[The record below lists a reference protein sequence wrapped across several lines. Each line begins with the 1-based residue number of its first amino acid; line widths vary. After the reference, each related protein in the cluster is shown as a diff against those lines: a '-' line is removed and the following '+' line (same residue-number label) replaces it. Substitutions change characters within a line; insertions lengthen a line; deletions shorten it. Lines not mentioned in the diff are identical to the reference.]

1 MKRRSDEGRSVSFVA
16 GCLCAS
22 VVLCVIDGA
31 IRKWVY
37 QDGTPSFQAITYFA
51 KDAPLVAAF
60 LYLLGRGEAGRSE
73 QLRSCLIVGTFA
85 IAAGC
90 AVKLQAYSPVGA
102 VVSLRGLLFLPW
114 FAYVVGPHCNCRWD
128 LHAVGIAIGA
138 SAILNAFLGASQ
150 FALPL
155 DHVLNQQSSS
165 AVTAVGDVG
174 RIRASG
180 TFAYISGMAAMCI
193 GACWVGAAL
202 ILRNRASAL
211 GYACIVA
218 GLVCTSAAVSR
229 SGALVGL
236 LLVVFPLLLINSGR
250 VLLIALVATIVA
262 LYGFVGGVVGE
273 VNTEEA
279 SLQTAVAARVQT
291 ADSFDERS
299 SGTFSQV
306 PDAIGNYP
314 LGVGLGRAQA
324 SAAAVS
330 EQDAI
335 YEYEPARIAYEI
347 GLLGLLGTAIIRAGF
362 IWEFWR
368 ARRRGGDAA
377 CTATGLTFSGLAL
390 VITIVFDHN
399 TATFWAVAMT
409 VCLGARRI
417 ERGR

>member
-1 MKRRSDEGRSVSFVA
+1 MNKREDDSRSISFVA

-37 QDGTPSFQAITYFA
+37 QDSTPSFQAITYFA
-51 KDAPLVAAF
+51 KDIPLVAAF
-60 LYLLGRGEAGRSE
+60 AYSLGRGGAGRFDI
-73 QLRSCLIVGTFA
+73 LRTCLIVGSFA

-90 AVKLQAYSPVGA
+90 AVQLRAYSPVGA

-114 FAYVVGPHCNCRWD
+114 FAYVAGPHCNRRWD
-128 LHAVGIAIGA
+128 LHAVGVAIGV

-155 DHVLNQQSSS
+155 DHVLNQQTSS

-193 GACWVGAAL
+193 GACWVGATL
-202 ILRNRASAL
+202 ILRSRASAL

-218 GLVCTSAAVSR
+218 GLACASAAVSR

-236 LLVVFPLLLINSGR
+236 ILVVFPLLLINSGR
-250 VLLIALVATIVA
+250 ILLIA
-262 LYGFVGGVVGE
+262 FVGSIAAFYGLVGGAVGE

-279 SLQTAVAARVQT
+279 SLQTAVVARAQT

-306 PDAIGNYP
+306 PDAIWNYP
-314 LGVGLGRAQA
+314 LGVGLGRAQT

-347 GLLGLLGTAIIRAGF
+347 GLLGLLGTALIRAGF

-368 ARRRGGDAA
+368 ARQRGGDAA

-390 VITIVFDHN
+390 VLTIVFDHN
-399 TATFWAVAMT
+399 AATFWAVAMT
-409 VCLGARRI
+409 VCLGARGIGR
-417 ERGR
+417 ER